1 MNPTTFDDTGL
12 IGSGT
17 TAVAQESKRRRYG
30 EAFRREALRIW
41 RTSGRSA
48 ESVAKELEISVPT
61 LYYWAKDRRII
72 SDEAAAPGDDLN
84 DLRSENERLRSEVER
99 LRRQKQILR
108 RALGIMAENLK
119 NPYEAVTAT

>member
-1 MNPTTFDDTGL
+1 
-12 IGSGT
+12 
-17 TAVAQESKRRRYG
+17 
-30 EAFRREALRIW
+30 
-41 RTSGRSA
+41 
-48 ESVAKELEISVPT
+48 
-61 LYYWAKDRRII
+61 
-72 SDEAAAPGDDLN
+72 LN